1 MKLFTGWVLAAGLVL
16 AAAGAHAQVVAP
28 VSDVG
33 SPGLGGPGLSGPY
46 AAMPPEAPRP
56 GYGYGPTLL
65 PSTEVYTVV
74 REAGLSPLGIPH
86 LRGFIYSIAVIDR
99 SGNDGRLVIDARN
112 GRILRLVSAH
122 GMGDNFNDEPAV
134 VYGAPGTLAP
144 MMTHLRTAPR
154 PPRTIPHVASHT
166 VPVPKAKPL
175 AARPAPEQ
183 AQQTPAQ
190 PQTPPPV
197 QSAAA
202 QPKPSEA
209 PSAVTTGA
217 AEPKPA
223 PQIAPTQDM
232 PKVQGL
238 D

>member
-1 MKLFTGWVLAAGLVL
+1 
-16 AAAGAHAQVVAP
+16 
-28 VSDVG
+28 
-33 SPGLGGPGLSGPY
+33 
-46 AAMPPEAPRP
+46 
-56 GYGYGPTLL
+56 
-65 PSTEVYTVV
+65 
-74 REAGLSPLGIPH
+74 
-86 LRGFIYSIAVIDR
+86 
-99 SGNDGRLVIDARN
+99 
-112 GRILRLVSAH
+112 
-122 GMGDNFNDEPAV
+122 
-134 VYGAPGTLAP
+134 
-144 MMTHLRTAPR
+144 
-154 PPRTIPHVASHT
+154 
-166 VPVPKAKPL
+166 VPKAKPL